1 MKLGRKPK
9 KGNDVSVID
18 KNTQPKTVKNKKTK
32 SASGVTLKRLTPALY
47 LALAG
52 AAIVIAIA
60 GFLIQLLVINP
71 ADESVAQSRSELLL
85 MSTQL
90 QVDQRIDFVK
100 REIESIASL
109 ENVIVALDDKATRTQ
124 MEINIEGFLPY
135 VSKVHFF
142 KKGLARRD
150 SSGEHPLGFS
160 SLDLIK
166 RAEKGETPPPEA
178 FLSGKGWLVQ
188 AVVPV
193 SRGDIVAGVLLIVFE
208 KGVIQ
213 ETLKLASIKD
223 GGKLSLVQVIGSVEQ
238 VVASSGQGSGTELS
252 LNTSIPHWQ
261 VRLHPA
267 GQVVSHLDISLFWI
281 LVAGSALL
289 VLLVVGLPLT
299 TLFKRMRK
307 ESILITQYAQSLFN
321 YERKKLPAIEFVM
334 FHTMATTMQ
343 RLAVAS
349 EKKFEA
355 VTAAAAATP
364 VATKTAEPKLKE
376 DTDHSD
382 PLFQGSDVLDI
393 DMMEGDDDLLG
404 LGQNDDGFDPLA
416 AEADVMLGGTGASV
430 VDVPT
435 VDVPQSIFRAYDIR
449 GVVGESL
456 TPEIVQQIGLSLGSE
471 AAKRGQKTICVGYDG
486 RLSSPE
492 LAEALI
498 RGLIATGRDVINLG
512 CVPTPVLYFSTHH
525 LSTGSGIMITGS
537 HNPANYN
544 GFKMVLGGE
553 TLAGDDVQ
561 KLYDRIILQDFDV
574 EQNAGQVSQQDI
586 GRDYL
591 DTILNDIAVAAPL
604 KVVVDAGNGVA
615 GELGPALIE
624 ELGCE
629 VIPLHCEID
638 GTFPN
643 HHPDPG
649 KPENLQDLIRKVEEE
664 GADLGIAFDGDGD
677 RIGVVTNKGKII
689 WPDRLLM
696 LFAKDVVS
704 RNPGADVIFDVKCSR
719 RLNGLISGYGG
730 RPIMWKTGH
739 SLIKAKMRE
748 TGALLAGEMSGH
760 MFFKE
765 RWYGFDDG
773 LYSAARLLEILGID
787 ERSSEDVFGS
797 FPEDSCTPEININVT
812 DENKFALVEKLNAQ
826 GSFDDGNIS
835 TIDGVR
841 VDYQDGWGLCR
852 ASNTTP
858 VLVLRFEADDEA
870 ALSRIQQVF
879 REQLLLVDPELEL
892 TF

>member
-9 KGNDVSVID
+9 KGDDVSVVD
-18 KNTQPKTVKNKKTK
+18 KKAQSKAVKNKKTK
-32 SASGVTLKRLTPALY
+32 SASGTKLKRLTPALY
-47 LALAG
+47 LALG
-52 AAIVIAIA
+52 GGAIVIAIV
-60 GFLIQLLVINP
+60 GFLTQLLVIGS
-71 ADESVAQSRSELLL
+71 AEESMAKSRSELQL
-85 MSTQL
+85 MSAQL
-90 QVDQRIDFVK
+90 QVDQRVSFVK
-100 REIESIASL
+100 RELESIASL
-109 ENVIVALDDKATRTQ
+109 ESVIVALDDKAARAQ
-124 MEINIEGFLPY
+124 MEKNIEGYLPY
-135 VSKVHFF
+135 VSKVYFF
-142 KKGLARRD
+142 KKGLASRD
-150 SSGEHPLGFS
+150 SSSEHPLGFS

-166 RAEKGETPPPEA
+166 KAEKGERPSPEA
-178 FLSGKGWLVQ
+178 FLRGKDWLVQ

-193 SRGDIVAGVLLIVFE
+193 KREDVIAGVLLIVFE
-208 KGVIQ
+208 KGLLQ
-213 ETLKLASIKD
+213 ETLKMTSTMG
-223 GGKLSLVQVIGSVEQ
+223 GGKFSLVQIIGSIEQ
-238 VVASSGQGSGTELS
+238 VVASAGQGNGTALS
-252 LNTSIPHWQ
+252 LKTSIPHWQ

-267 GQVVSHLDISLFWI
+267 EQVVSHVDIGLYWALI
-281 LVAGSALL
+281 VVCALL

-321 YERKKLPAIEFVM
+321 YEKKKMPAIEFAM
-334 FHTMATTMQ
+334 FHIMANTMQ
-343 RLAVAS
+343 RLAIAS

-355 VTAAAAATP
+355 AAT
-364 VATKTAEPKLKE
+364 VTKIAQSKTQEE
-376 DTDHSD
+376 NDHSD

-393 DMMEGDDDLLG
+393 DMMDGDDDLLG
-404 LGQNDDGFDPLA
+404 LGQMGDDLDPLA
-416 AEADVMLGGTGASV
+416 VEADAMSGGAEESV
-430 VDVPT
+430 VEVPT

-449 GVVGESL
+449 GVVGETL
-456 TPEIVQQIGLSLGSE
+456 TPEIVQQIGLSIGSE
-471 AAKRGQKTICVGYDG
+471 AAKRGQKTLCVGYDG

-492 LAEALI
+492 LSEALI
-498 RGLIATGRDVINLG
+498 RGLIATGRDVINVG
-512 CVPTPVLYFSTHH
+512 CVPTPVLYFATHQ
-525 LSTGSGIMITGS
+525 LNTGSGVMITGS

-544 GFKMVLGGE
+544 GFKMMLGGD
-553 TLAGDDVQ
+553 TLAGDDIQ
-561 KLYDRIILQDFDV
+561 KVYDRIILQDFDLD
-574 EQNAGQVSQQDI
+574 QSAGQVRQQEI

-677 RIGVVTNKGKII
+677 RVGVVTNKGKII

-739 SLIKAKMRE
+739 SLIKAKMKE

-787 ERSSEDVFGS
+787 ERSSEEVFES
-797 FPEDSCTPEININVT
+797 FPEDASTPEININVT
-812 DENKFALVEKLNAQ
+812 DESKFALVEKLTAQ
-826 GSFDDGNIS
+826 GDFEGGNIS
-835 TIDGVR
+835 TIDGIR

-879 REQLLLVDPELEL
+879 REQLLMVEPELEL